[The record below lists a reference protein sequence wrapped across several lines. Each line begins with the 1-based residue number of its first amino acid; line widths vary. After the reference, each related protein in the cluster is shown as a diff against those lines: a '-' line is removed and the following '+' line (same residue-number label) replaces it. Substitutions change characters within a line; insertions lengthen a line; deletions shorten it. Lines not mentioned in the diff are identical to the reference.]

1 MGVDIFVG
9 RLSTVA
15 VISLS
20 TRKILGSDGL
30 LESGMVV
37 LVFLRERESSYDEY
51 KQKRIIQYRNLFEII
66 YVVLH
71 TYSYLN
77 FLH

>member
-37 LVFLRERESSYDEY
+37 LVFLIRESP
-51 KQKRIIQYRNLFEII
+51 
-66 YVVLH
+66 
-71 TYSYLN
+71 
-77 FLH
+77 